1 MHSPLYYSM
10 AGIRIP
16 KWKRIQTKQLVCL
29 SARRQGSFYCTP
41 VRLQCNC
48 KEGIAYCTFANK
60 LYKKLS
66 KKVSF
71 KVQCLEIDFMRAD
84 FGALAPP
91 RSPRGS
97 RAWRHEQRSSC
108 WPPQFPPLCTP
119 SKNVF
124 WMKQSLSVGRKK
136 NQVRE
141 ILLRIKTSIRK
152 IKLPLNSGNRTHFTK
167 FIRNSHFGV

>member
-1 MHSPLYYSM
+1 MREEKCFPPIALPFILYSM

-48 KEGIAYCTFANK
+48 KGGIAYCTFANK

-124 WMKQSLSVGRKK
+124 WMKQSLSVGKKKSSSGNLAAHRNFNKK
-136 NQVRE
+136 NKVA
-141 ILLRIKTSIRK
+141 
-152 IKLPLNSGNRTHFTK
+152 FK
-167 FIRNSHFGV
+167 FW